1 MSKTAKALMARG
13 LDRDAADSL
22 VRGGYTL
29 ASLKL
34 FSQAELIDLGLQP
47 EMATELLAE
56 SRPPIPPETMAQLLY
71 ESRWTC
77 CVCRDRTKSVIVHH
91 LEEWH
96 DSRDHSEGNLVVLC
110 LQHHD
115 EAHTKRTLSL
125 NLTIDRIREMKKLW
139 LEQVRLAD
147 TQTIIGLGA
156 SNPSRWFYFNHARIF
171 DLFLARGIG
180 IEHNGVTATVMMR
193 GLINDLGTFGIPS
206 DDKHHIYNFGDGHL
220 LYQYTANMFDRLLS
234 DTVLLDLTDKFN
246 KTDIKALLKP
256 GMFIALQAAF
266 YFSREKVPTKGP
278 GQVRKAHYR
287 RDGIELAFEFDAY
300 EVTSMSAW
308 AVHLSG
314 HKVALPIGQVT
325 SIVEEDGMLTITI
338 SCYAIGCFFDEH
350 PYRAA
355 QGTLVGIE

>member
-1 MSKTAKALMARG
+1 MSRTAKALMARG

-34 FSQAELIDLGLQP
+34 LSQAELIDLGLQP

-56 SRPPIPPETMAQLLY
+56 SRPPIPPETMAKLLY

-77 CVCRDRTKSVIVHH
+77 CICRDRTKSIIVHH

-96 DSRDHSEGNLVVLC
+96 DSRDHSEANLVVLC

-115 EAHTKRTLSL
+115 EAHTKRALSL
-125 NLTIDRIREMKKLW
+125 NLTIDRIRELKRLW
-139 LEQVRLAD
+139 LDEVKLAD
-147 TQTIIGLGA
+147 TRTIKGLGA
-156 SNPSRWFYFNHARIF
+156 SNPSRWFYFNHARVF
-171 DLFLARGIG
+171 SLFLSRKMLV
-180 IEHNGVTATVMMR
+180 ENNQVTARAMML
-193 GLINDLGTFGIPS
+193 GLIDDTGTFAIS
-206 DDKHHIYNFGDGHL
+206 ADDKLHLYNFDYGFM
-220 LYQYTANMFDRLLS
+220 LYQYVANMFDRLLD

-246 KTDIKALLKP
+246 RTDIHALLKP
-256 GMFIALQAAF
+256 GMIVSLQAAF
-266 YFSREKVPTKGP
+266 YFNRGIDGLRGP
-278 GQVRKAHYR
+278 GQTRRAYYR
-287 RDGIELAFEFDAY
+287 RDGILFEFEFDAY
-300 EVTSMSAW
+300 ESTSTSAY

-325 SIVEEDGMLTITI
+325 SMVDEDGKLTITI
-338 SCYAIGCFFDEH
+338 SCLAIGCFFDEH

-355 QGTLVGIE
+355 QGSLVSIV

>member
-1 MSKTAKALMARG
+1 MARG
-13 LDRDAADSL
+13 LDRDTADSL

-34 FSQAELIDLGLQP
+34 LSQKELVDLGLLP
-47 EMATELLAE
+47 KMATELLAE
-56 SRPPIPPETMAQLLY
+56 SRPPIPPETMAKLLY

-77 CVCRDRTKSVIVHH
+77 CVCRDRMKSVIIHH

-96 DSRDHSEGNLVVLC
+96 DSRDHSEENLVVLC

-115 EAHTKRTLSL
+115 EAHTKRELSL
-125 NLTIDRIREMKKLW
+125 NLTIDRIRDLKRLW
-139 LEQVRLAD
+139 LDQVKLAD

-171 DLFLARGIG
+171 DVFLSRNLGV
-180 IEHNGVTATVMMR
+180 EHNRITLSVMMHD
-193 GLINDLGTFGIPS
+193 LINDLGTFSIPS
-206 DDKHHIYNFGDGHL
+206 DDKLHVYNFGEGYL
-220 LYQYTANMFDRLLS
+220 LYQYVANLFDRILN

-246 KTDIKALLKP
+246 RTDVKALLKP
-256 GMFIALQAAF
+256 GMFVALQAAF
-266 YFSREKVPTKGP
+266 YFNREKVAQRGP
-278 GQVRKAHYR
+278 GQTRQAYYR
-287 RDGIELAFEFDAY
+287 RDGIQIQFEFDAY
-300 EVTSMSAW
+300 EATSTSAW

-325 SIVEEDGMLTITI
+325 SIVEENSNMTITI

-355 QGTLVGIE
+355 QGTIVGIE